1 MKLVELLAR
10 ELKAWP
16 NGVTITQDYDGD
28 VGLYSISNPDATEGS
43 AVWRFP
49 GHIRNLEHLSKIA
62 TDHATAIVTREM
74 WESERARIAEPA
86 KKASKD
92 GWIRHRGGKCPV
104 DKGVLV
110 DVRFRSGDI
119 ETSDDWPRWDHK
131 DHPRAIMAYRL
142 HKPEI
147 QQASVENVEAFNA
160 QADITV
166 NMRDPHTENPLIW
179 RDRIREIDATVEALE
194 EERASLVQRLE
205 DEGLQLLPVSAR
217 PAEDMSDWR
226 NWKVGDMAEVIS
238 TSLFSSERLSV
249 GDIVPI
255 TDIDGEDGTIK
266 AALGC
271 WGRPGS
277 NYRFHSRPS
286 A

>member
-104 DKGVLV
+104 DGEVKVETRQRGGQIVIESAQ
-110 DVRFRSGDI
+110 DFWWEHRGNNGD
-119 ETSDDWPRWDHK
+119 
-131 DHPRAIMAYRL
+131 IMAYRV
-142 HKPEI
+142 HKPAEQGI
-147 QQASVENVEAFNA
+147 Y
-160 QADITV
+160 ADDKDESSEPVQVTYV
-166 NMRDPHTENPLIW
+166 DSDGPLQW
-179 RDRIREIDATVEALE
+179 RDRIIEIDRTVEGLE
-194 EERASLVQRLE
+194 EERVSLVQRLE
-205 DEGLQLLPVSAR
+205 AEGLQLLPVSAR

-255 TDIDGEDGTIK
+255 TDIDGEDDTIK
-266 AALGC
+266 AAPGC

-277 NYRFHSRPS
+277 HYKFHSRPS